1 MKFKKII
8 CLLLVLA
15 LAISLITSAYAQETA
30 QNENASIPI
39 QNKQISEISQSEPV
53 SENIQQLINQL
64 NNSKPG
70 KLPDGFTK
78 EDMQLVFREG
88 GQAGLDAI
96 NTPTTL
102 LSIQPVPVISDIM
115 LCPFLII

>member
-8 CLLLVLA
+8 CLLLVLT

-53 SENIQQLINQL
+53 S
-64 NNSKPG
+64 
-70 KLPDGFTK
+70 
-78 EDMQLVFREG
+78 
-88 GQAGLDAI
+88 
-96 NTPTTL
+96 
-102 LSIQPVPVISDIM
+102 
-115 LCPFLII
+115 